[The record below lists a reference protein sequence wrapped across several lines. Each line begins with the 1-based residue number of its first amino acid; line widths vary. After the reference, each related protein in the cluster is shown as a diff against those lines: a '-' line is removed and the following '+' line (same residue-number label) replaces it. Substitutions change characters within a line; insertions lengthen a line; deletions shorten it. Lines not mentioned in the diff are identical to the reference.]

1 MYKPTEKRFE
11 DQIESFLK
19 SIGYIKNTNL
29 LYDKRL
35 CLIPSVFIEF
45 IKNSQNEKYQ
55 SLKDQLFDEVDNQ
68 ILKRLDDEITYFG
81 IVHVLK
87 KGFNV
92 RDKAFQVMI
101 NIPRSK
107 NNPDHIEDYKKNIF
121 SLIRQLKFNEQTEQ
135 SIDTVIFLNGI
146 PLCSIELKNQL
157 TNQSIEDA
165 ITQYKNDRD
174 PINKLLKFNRCL
186 VHFGVDNDQ
195 VVMTTNLNK
204 EKTKFFPFNKA
215 IINPLTDGYRS
226 EYLWKEVLIKDSL
239 INIIERFVH
248 ISEIKSFK
256 YNPTKKKVE
265 EVINKSLIFPRYH
278 QLEIINNI
286 TKQLNDEGV
295 GGNFLI
301 QHTTGS
307 GKSYEIGWLTHTLS
321 SFYKDID
328 DTKKLFDTVIVV
340 TDRNVLDEQLRNI
353 IENLQDVKGVVNSV
367 VEDSTQLK
375 KFLEEGKS
383 IIITT
388 IQKFP
393 VISKSLKINHSR
405 NYAVIFDEVHSSQ
418 GGKSTQE
425 LKRSISN
432 KDNESSNDYDEL
444 ILNEIKIKG
453 KKNNVS
459 FFGFTGTPKKETLE
473 IFGRNKEGEKNK
485 KAFHSYTMEQSIHE
499 GFTLNVLKNFTYY
512 KRYFKLKELENDIE
526 ISSSKSKSQ
535 IFNFV
540 DDQEITINNKI
551 SIILDHFLNKTL
563 HEINGQS
570 RAMIVVSSRPHCV
583 KYFRKINEELI
594 NRGSNLKCLVGFSKF
609 DDDDT
614 NQTYD
619 EKTLNRE
626 VGLEE
631 SIPIG
636 LKYPQFRLLVV
647 SSKFQTGFDEPNLQ
661 SMYIDKNL
669 NDIQCV
675 QTLSRLNRI
684 TDGKKR
690 TFILDFK
697 NTPEKVQSSF
707 QKFYGSINLIN
718 EADPEKLHDVLTKIK
733 FFNIID
739 YLDVKK
745 FCGIYNSIPRKDE
758 HLQPPLN
765 NTLLLFQKLDDERKK
780 EFKVLLNRFVEY
792 YDLVIQVID
801 YKVIEHFEYYQ
812 YFENLVTKLQTEKT
826 KTRDISEFLRL
837 SSLKIDK
844 NFEGEKTLESSDA
857 EIEGIN
863 IDSDN
868 FFEDG
873 VINLKELIKSINEI
887 YHTNFSDNDRTK
899 FNDIKSSVIDDKL
912 KNIVLGDNTS
922 IDSKKIIFEKI
933 KNVIYK
939 TYDSDYEFFKKINE
953 NPSVINTL
961 SNIVYKEIISNK

>member
-11 DQIESFLK
+11 DQIEFFLK
-19 SIGYIKNTNL
+19 SIGYKKNTNL
-29 LYDKRL
+29 LYDKSL
-35 CLIPSVFIEF
+35 CLVPFEFIEF
-45 IKNSQNEKYQ
+45 IKKTQNEKYQ

-68 ILKRLDDEITYFG
+68 ILKRLDDEITFFG
-81 IVHVLK
+81 LVHVLK
-87 KGFNV
+87 KGFKV
-92 RDKAFQVMI
+92 RDKTFQPMI
-101 NIPRSK
+101 NIPRSL

-121 SLIRQLKFNEQTEQ
+121 SLIRQLKFNEETEQ

-157 TNQSIEDA
+157 TNQSVEDA

-174 PINKLLKFNRCL
+174 PTNKLLKFNRCL

-226 EYLWKEVLIKDSL
+226 EYLWKEVLVKDNL

-248 ISEIKSFK
+248 ISEVKSFR
-256 YNPTKKKVE
+256 YNPIKKKVE

-286 TKQLNDEGV
+286 TKQLNNEGV

-321 SFYKDID
+321 SFYKDKD

-340 TDRNVLDEQLRNI
+340 TDRNVLDEQLRNV
-353 IENLQDVKGVVNSV
+353 IENLQDVRGVVNPV
-367 VEDSTQLK
+367 VEDSIQLK

-393 VISKSLKINHSR
+393 VISKSLKINYSR

-418 GGKSTQE
+418 GGKATQE

-432 KDNESSNDYDEL
+432 KDNEISNDYDEL

-473 IFGRNKEGEKNK
+473 IFGRSKKGDKNK

-512 KRYFKLKELENDIE
+512 KRYFRLKELEKDIE

-551 SIILDHFLNKTL
+551 SIILDHFLNKSI

-583 KYFRKINEELI
+583 KYFKKINEELV
-594 NRGSNLKCLVGFSKF
+594 NRGSKLKCLVGFSKF

-614 NQTYD
+614 DQTYD

-675 QTLSRLNRI
+675 QTLSRLNRV

-718 EADPEKLHDVLTKIK
+718 EADPEKLHNLLTKIK
-733 FFNIID
+733 IFNIVD

-745 FCGIYNSIPRKDE
+745 FCSIYNSIPRKDE
-758 HLQPPLN
+758 QLQPPLN
-765 NTLLLFQKLDDERKK
+765 NSLLLFQKLDDEKKK
-780 EFKVLLNRFVEY
+780 EFKVLLNRFIEY

-837 SSLKIDK
+837 SSLKIQK
-844 NFEGEKTLESSDA
+844 NFEGEKVLESSDA

-887 YHTNFSDNDRTK
+887 YKTNFSDKDKTK

-922 IDSKKIIFEKI
+922 TDSKKIIFEKI
-933 KNVIYK
+933 KNVIYE

-961 SNIVYKEIISNK
+961 SNIVYKEIIDSK